1 MNKVNMKDL
10 KERVAFGDADRKE
23 IVCVTEDG
31 FVTRRDTASMTIEEA
46 REFVGLKP
54 VKENA
59 KDLEIIR

>member
-31 FVTRRDTASMTIEEA
+31 VVTRRDTASMTVEEA
-46 REFVGLKP
+46 RAFVGFKP
-54 VKENA
+54 VEKA
-59 KDLEIIR
+59 KDFEIGR